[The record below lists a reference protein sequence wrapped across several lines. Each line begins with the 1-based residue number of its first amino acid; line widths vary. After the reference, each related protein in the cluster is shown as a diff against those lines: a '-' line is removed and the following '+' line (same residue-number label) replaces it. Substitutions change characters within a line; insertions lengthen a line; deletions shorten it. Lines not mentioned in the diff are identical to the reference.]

1 MMDSF
6 LPEEMKVVIDLVE
19 IRTSM
24 DLNTGRQEEN
34 YQMYLRSLLLPRSI
48 PGEDP
53 RDRIRQDTNRK
64 ILTTME

>member
-6 LPEEMKVVIDLVE
+6 LPEEMRVVIDLVE

-24 DLNTGRQEEN
+24 DPNTGRQEEN

-48 PGEDP
+48 PEEDP
-53 RDRIRQDTNRK
+53 RDRIRPDTNRK